1 MAVTLRHDGH
11 YWDQIVFDASLP
23 EQVPVSV
30 RYQANGGKHQLSV
43 TSTDAGAVLRA
54 FDIMDNVKGGTLT
67 VTGEADDAAPARP
80 LIGKAEIADFRLVK
94 ASILARLLTMATLT
108 GFVDVL
114 TGEGFQFNRFES
126 DFTKTEGRL
135 DIKLA
140 RAHGPSIGL
149 TATGYADF
157 DHHNVDMKGT
167 VVPAYALNGILNDIP
182 ILGFV
187 LTGGEGQGMFAV
199 TYHASGPLEQ
209 PEISVNPLSA
219 LTPGFL
225 RGVFDLFDSEGGPPP
240 PPTALPDP
248 GTTK

>member
-1 MAVTLRHDGH
+1 MLPAGGGAAVSPLSGQRR
-11 YWDQIVFDASLP
+11 Q
-23 EQVPVSV
+23 
-30 RYQANGGKHQLSV
+30 HQLSI
-43 TSTDAGAVLRA
+43 TSTDAGAALRA

-67 VTGEADDAAPARP
+67 VTGEADDAAPERP
-80 LIGKAEIADFRLVK
+80 LTGKAEISDFRLMR

-135 DIKLA
+135 DIELA

-149 TATGYADF
+149 TATGYVDF
-157 DHHNVDMKGT
+157 DKHNVDMKGT

-182 ILGFV
+182 IIGFV
-187 LTGGEGQGMFAV
+187 LTGGEGEGMFAV
-199 TYHASGPLEQ
+199 IYHATGPLEQ

-225 RGVFDLFDSEGGPPP
+225 RGVFDIFDSGGEPPP
-240 PPTALPDP
+240 PPTALPDRND
-248 GTTK
+248 K